1 MHTRKDVAAL
11 RQEYR
16 LKALREDEVA
26 ADPLAQFTRWFDE
39 ALAALVPE
47 PNAMTLATVAP
58 DGRPAAR
65 IVLLKGFDAGGFD
78 FYTNTESRKGRELAA
93 TPYAALV
100 FWWPLLERQVRIE
113 GAVVPV
119 PEALA
124 DAYFQTRPRESQLGA
139 WASPQSQPLD
149 DRAVLEQRLADV
161 TARYEGQAVP
171 RPPRWGGYR
180 VVPTCIEFWQGRPG
194 RLHDRLCFQRQDDG
208 SWSLERLAP

>member
-26 ADPLAQFTRWFDE
+26 TDPLTQFTRWFDE
-39 ALAALVPE
+39 ALAAQVPE

-65 IVLLKGFDAGGFD
+65 IVLLKGFDAEGFD

-139 WASPQSQPLD
+139 WASPQSQTLD

-208 SWSLERLAP
+208 PWSLERLAP

>member
-16 LKALREDEVA
+16 LTALREEEVA
-26 ADPLAQFTRWFDE
+26 TDPLAQFTRWFDE
-39 ALAALVPE
+39 ALAAQVPE

-58 DGRPAAR
+58 EGRPAAR
-65 IVLLKGFDAGGFD
+65 IVLLKGFGAEGFD

-100 FWWPLLERQVRIE
+100 FWWPLLERQVRVE

-149 DRAVLEQRLADV
+149 ERAVLEQRLADV

-194 RLHDRLCFQRQDDG
+194 RLHDRLRFQRQDDG